1 MAYDSVDKMQ
11 TALADSVFTY
21 AKDRKKAAGR
31 CLGTFIE
38 IVTFYL
44 LKSWGVAPSVGIE
57 RGLAEYNNPAI
68 THNVEYSLHPVS
80 SIDIQKITDA
90 VLPLTTAKIF
100 RQFGDGHHLHGFK
113 PKPQVLLTK
122 EKILRN
128 ACVIGETDDKLLI
141 GLVSM
146 LEGKGQA
153 ELHALGHGGTIGSL
167 ELDLVA
173 QYRQPYAM
181 FECKRVGVE
190 DGMKKGPQTI
200 EKAKQGAYVART
212 VSSMQRIRTHDGSVH
227 GVLPMEDGTLY
238 SKPYDVMMAE
248 IIASDNNELLRNFIL
263 TVGVVSNH
271 GNWFTKETM
280 NKELVV
286 LAQSY
291 DWLLFLTDDGLSE
304 FISDTWNVGGIDAG
318 SIVGNANNGGKTWT
332 VDWQSG
338 LNDIKSGSGAGSLF
352 VLSDPTA
359 SLYLTHNW
367 WKQQK
372 CCPNGSSGNLN
383 KIWETGNANY
393 ALSGNFDYTAI
404 SVFPSWYQDII
415 NYLGSLPGY
424 SNQLATIT
432 GFGHF
437 KAGTGASVNA
447 NTTIYTLMEDDCNGC
462 SASYTTGDCQFNAN
476 MNDSATSTLF
486 GGVNISITGSFSSDL
501 RTYGVAVPPAPATQ
515 MNIYMQ
521 DYITYSLYSYAKIGS
536 HGPGGYYWITPGSQ
550 HMPNPATVINTV
562 CITPNL

>member
-1 MAYDSVDKMQ
+1 M
-11 TALADSVFTY
+11 LACGVMGIFLMPIL
-21 AKDRKKAAGR
+21 AGATS
-31 CLGTFIE
+31 C
-38 IVTFYL
+38 
-44 LKSWGVAPSVGIE
+44 
-57 RGLAEYNNPAI
+57 
-68 THNVEYSLHPVS
+68 
-80 SIDIQKITDA
+80 
-90 VLPLTTAKIF
+90 
-100 RQFGDGHHLHGFK
+100 
-113 PKPQVLLTK
+113 
-122 EKILRN
+122 
-128 ACVIGETDDKLLI
+128 
-141 GLVSM
+141 
-146 LEGKGQA
+146 
-153 ELHALGHGGTIGSL
+153 
-167 ELDLVA
+167 
-173 QYRQPYAM
+173 
-181 FECKRVGVE
+181 
-190 DGMKKGPQTI
+190 GPQPPPEGGCNECGPHTN
-200 EKAKQGAYVART
+200 AWALDYCPSQTNSSGVSPSSFCNNSGDAPT
-212 VSSMQRIRTHDGSVH
+212 VPTVTPPIYQDGQKETHTS
-227 GVLPMEDGTLY
+227 
-238 SKPYDVMMAE
+238 YDCTNTTYQYAD
-248 IIASDNNELLRNFIL
+248 ISY
-263 TVGVVSNH
+263 TVGVVKWNPDTA
-271 GNWFTKETM
+271 NWPKALTSTFTATAYAT
-280 NKELVV
+280 VT
-286 LAQSY
+286 S
-291 DWLLFLTDDGLSE
+291 
-304 FISDTWNVGGIDAG
+304 SDTNMCPGPGRFTIGTCTWNVGGIDAG